1 MECKQ
6 TKRMTRQTNG
16 FSKVM
21 FWNQSSEK
29 LCKRTHTCPCSSLVL
44 LLITSSFGSKSICSL
59 EAANRFSAITL
70 LDATNFSDTLSF
82 CCNESAK
89 RSKYLKQPI
98 VNWNF
103 FFLAKP
109 KALVFSVSLLTESKS
124 YDG

>member
-6 TKRMTRQTNG
+6 TKRMTSQTNG

-103 FFLAKP
+103 FFAKP
-109 KALVFSVSLLTESKS
+109 KALVFSVSSN
-124 YDG
+124 